1 MCLVGEMDADS
12 EVGAVE
18 SASSAEA
25 EVGSNACDNSSCAD
39 VDADDCDVADATDTV
54 GAAEDD
60 ADVASV
66 VEDAENAADG
76 AADGRER
83 VERDT
88 AALDMTEFPVR
99 AEVFGDIREDGKS
112 QVLFGWIGQWQRER
126 PKGVMMVRQR
136 SGPDA

>member
-1 MCLVGEMDADS
+1 MDADS

-18 SASSAEA
+18 SASSAET
-25 EVGSNACDNSSCAD
+25 EVGCDACDNSICAD

-60 ADVASV
+60 AD
-66 VEDAENAADG
+66 
-76 AADGRER
+76 GRER

-88 AALDMTEFPVR
+88 AAVDMAEFPVR
-99 AEVFGDIREDGKS
+99 AEVFGDIREDGKI

-136 SGPDA
+136 SGPEA

>member
-60 ADVASV
+60 ADVVSV
-66 VEDAENAADG
+66 AEDAENAADG
-76 AADGRER
+76 AEDG
-83 VERDT
+83 RDT
-88 AALDMTEFPVR
+88 ASLDMTEFPVR

>member
-1 MCLVGEMDADS
+1 MCLVGVMDADS

-25 EVGSNACDNSSCAD
+25 EVGDASDNNSCAD
-39 VDADDCDVADATDTV
+39 VDADDCDVADPTDTV

-66 VEDAENAADG
+66 VEDAEN

-99 AEVFGDIREDGKS
+99 AEVFGDIREDGKI

-136 SGPDA
+136 SGPEA

>member
-1 MCLVGEMDADS
+1 MCLVGVMDADS

-39 VDADDCDVADATDTV
+39 FDADDCDVADATDTV

-66 VEDAENAADG
+66 AEDAENAADG
-76 AADGRER
+76 AEDGRER
-83 VERDT
+83 V
-88 AALDMTEFPVR
+88 MTEFPVR
-99 AEVFGDIREDGKS
+99 AEVFGDIREDGKI
-112 QVLFGWIGQWQRER
+112 QVLFGCGWIGQWQRER

>member
-1 MCLVGEMDADS
+1 MVADS

-66 VEDAENAADG
+66 AEDAADG
-76 AADGRER
+76 AEDGRER
-83 VERDT
+83 VGRDT
-88 AALDMTEFPVR
+88 AALNMTEFPVR
-99 AEVFGDIREDGKS
+99 VEVFGDIREDGKI

-136 SGPDA
+136 SGPEA